1 MRKKQG
7 EKRNCKLSQVNGR
20 VLARALA
27 ENLHG
32 VAGGLRP
39 TNNLLTATLTDLG
52 DLMDA
57 TFRGGDGDS
66 A

>member
-39 TNNLLTATLTDLG
+39 TNNLLTATLTNLDDLK
-52 DLMDA
+52 DT